1 MTQAKIE
8 TTASPRAHRVINI
21 LGLPGSGKTTVARDL
36 AALLGAVH
44 INADWAR
51 SSITKHLGFSH
62 EDRLEQARIL
72 GSLAGHTSLTSPFVV
87 VDFVNPTLET
97 RRAFHRA
104 VHEQNTSVIVHQIW
118 MDTLNE
124 GRFEDTNK
132 LFEPPLAA
140 DILTGPGVADL
151 TISGWQEVG
160 ELRNWARKINT
171 MIRRAAGY
179 KQFFIRYNTASD
191 GISKHWRI
199 IEAETMAERLVDG
212 FRLKGD
218 MYPASTIEYEVKKW
232 NVGVE
237 GFPRFIENE
246 DGTVFFEL
254 S

>member
-8 TTASPRAHRVINI
+8 ITASPRVHRVINVM
-21 LGLPGSGKTTVARDL
+21 GLPGSGKTTIARDL

-51 SSITKHLGFSH
+51 SSITKHLGFTP
-62 EDRLEQARIL
+62 EDRIEQARIL

-104 VHEQNTSVIVHQIW
+104 VNEQNTNVITHQIW
-118 MDTLNE
+118 MDTLPE

-140 DILTGPGVADL
+140 NVLAGPGVADL

-160 ELRNWARKINT
+160 ALNTWARKINT
-171 MIRRAAGY
+171 MIRHAAGY

-191 GISKHWRI
+191 GIHKHWRI
-199 IEAETMAERLVDG
+199 IQADNMAERLVDG

-218 MYPASTIEYEVKKW
+218 MYPASTIEFDVKKW

-237 GFPRFIENE
+237 GFPKFVENE
-246 DGTVFFEL
+246 DGTVIFEL